1 MELGLKD
8 KTVLVSGSSRG
19 IGLAIAESFL
29 QEGARVQISGRNE
42 GMLKDSLQTLS
53 ERYSPVKIDS
63 FCGDLNQP
71 EMINKAIY
79 QLVDLFDGIDCII
92 ANIGSGAG
100 PSGWDL
106 SAGDWH
112 SLVDINLVGS
122 MVLAT
127 SAIPYLK
134 GRDNP
139 SITFISSIAG
149 VEAITAPIPYSA
161 AKAGLQLAA
170 KNLARQLGPEGIR
183 VNTVAPGNVLVP
195 GGGWAAKMTEG
206 PDQVKKYIKSE
217 VPLGRFADPVEI
229 GNAAVFLASSRA
241 RFISGALLCVD
252 GAQTH

>member
-1 MELGLKD
+1 MELGLKN
-8 KTVLVSGSSRG
+8 KTVLVSGSSKG
-19 IGLAIAESFL
+19 IGFAIAESFL

-42 GMLKDSLQTLS
+42 GVLKDSLKILS
-53 ERYSPVKIDS
+53 ERYSPLSIDS

-71 EMINKAIY
+71 EIVNRAIY
-79 QLVDLFDGIDCII
+79 QLVDLFDGIDCVI
-92 ANIGSGAG
+92 ANIGSGTG

-106 SAGDWH
+106 SVGDWR
-112 SLVDINLVGS
+112 SIVDVNLVGS

-127 SAIPYLK
+127 SAIPHLK

-149 VEAITAPIPYSA
+149 VEAIAAPIPYSA
-161 AKAGLQLAA
+161 AKAGLQQAA

-195 GGGWAAKMTEG
+195 GGGWEAKMSEK
-206 PDQVKKYIKSE
+206 PDQVKKYIKKE

-229 GNAAVFLASSRA
+229 ANAAVFLASSKA

>member
-8 KTVLVSGSSRG
+8 KNVLISGSSKG
-19 IGLAIAESFL
+19 IGFAIAETLL

-42 GMLKDSLQTLS
+42 GVLKNAFQILLKQ
-53 ERYSPVKIDS
+53 YSHENIDS

-71 EMINKAIY
+71 EIINKAIY
-79 QLVDLFDGIDCII
+79 QIVDLFDGIDCVI
-92 ANIGSGAG
+92 ANIGSGEG
-100 PSGWDL
+100 PLGSDL
-106 SAGDWH
+106 PASDWR
-112 SLVDINLVGS
+112 SIVDRNLIGS

-149 VEAITAPIPYSA
+149 VEAIAAPIPYSA

-183 VNTVAPGNVLVP
+183 VNTVAPGNVLVA
-195 GGGWAAKMTEG
+195 GGSWETKLSEK
-206 PDQVKKYIKSE
+206 PDKVKKYIKSE

-229 GNAAVFLASSRA
+229 ANAAVFLASSKA